1 MAEKPFLVLVLSISF
16 ICLGVLGILM
26 SLTYFMV
33 VEEIGLD
40 LILSLVIGLG
50 YLVIGYDLYKG
61 NKWGWILA
69 FSLVVINIVGNIYY
83 GYYQALVV
91 DAIMI
96 VLLILTAS
104 YYGIPYGKP
113 SRPRRT
119 SPVPPPSKPIAAA
132 FIIPREE
139 KRFVKRKHKY

>member
-50 YLVIGYDLYKG
+50 YLAIGY
-61 NKWGWILA
+61 
-69 FSLVVINIVGNIYY
+69 
-83 GYYQALVV
+83 
-91 DAIMI
+91 
-96 VLLILTAS
+96 
-104 YYGIPYGKP
+104 
-113 SRPRRT
+113 
-119 SPVPPPSKPIAAA
+119 
-132 FIIPREE
+132 E
-139 KRFVKRKHKY
+139 